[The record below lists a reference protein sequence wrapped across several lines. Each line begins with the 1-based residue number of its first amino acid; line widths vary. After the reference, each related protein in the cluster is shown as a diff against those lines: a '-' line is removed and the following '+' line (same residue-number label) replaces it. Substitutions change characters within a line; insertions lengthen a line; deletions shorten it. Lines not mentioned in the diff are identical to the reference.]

1 MSELVRRRGDG
12 EGCRGCELQAETLTS
27 LSLLSSFALG
37 TSPNTDPD
45 KGFVFCSPIYT
56 SKIETKQMLSLSVH
70 HTDASK
76 AKATFTCLLIGD
88 GTGWTLCV
96 VLASSMLFRSAL

>member
-45 KGFVFCSPIYT
+45 KGFVFLFPH
-56 SKIETKQMLSLSVH
+56 VH
-70 HTDASK
+70 IK
-76 AKATFTCLLIGD
+76 N
-88 GTGWTLCV
+88 
-96 VLASSMLFRSAL
+96 